1 MAKRRYKAKYN
12 NADDLL
18 DNCTISD
25 NCYLWPE
32 SSCQMPVMASQSPL
46 ALKFTS
52 VSVVRIL
59 FTICRF
65 VPAGPRLIS
74 VCNNKWCVNPYHH
87 VESKRFRVK
96 RFASGRPNDLL
107 PEQEASRH
115 LIAPSDEELMAMRP
129 KKPIHIK
136 TLMDSAS
143 IAGYDAEGITNK
155 RILMTPPRRPI
166 PVASEDRPVLTIKLR
181 EEPKPAPKDE
191 TPVASWEEIESGLDF
206 GIDKMIAHISSQRK
220 SKLERKDE

>member
-46 ALKFTS
+46 AMKFTS
-52 VSVVRIL
+52 VSIVRIL

-87 VESKRFRVK
+87 TESKRFRVK
-96 RFASGRPNDLL
+96 RFANGRPNDLL
-107 PEQEASRH
+107 PEQESSRH
-115 LIAPSDEELMAMRP
+115 MVAPSDEELMEMRP
-129 KKPIHIK
+129 KKPVHIK
-136 TLMDSAS
+136 TLLDSAVV
-143 IAGYDAEGITNK
+143 AGYDAEGITNK

-166 PVASEDRPVLTIKLR
+166 PIASEDRPVLTIKLR
-181 EEPKPAPKDE
+181 EEPKPEPKEE
-191 TPVASWEEIESGLDF
+191 TPVASWEEIEF
-206 GIDKMIAHISSQRK
+206 GIDKMIAHISEQRK
-220 SKLERKDE
+220 SKLERNSE